1 VGGIGHC
8 TSAAACSSDAQCA
21 APLKR
26 CDMTENVDQCVQC
39 LLDADCPAPFVCSPS
54 HTCAECTPT
63 NQSACRIDLSGARC
77 VAGGSCG
84 CVMDSDCG
92 GTSSGRVCDAATSRC
107 VPGCRDNGGNGCP
120 ASLVCTV
127 SGSGIDVGTCMP
139 PPSADGGVDGSSPGT
154 DSGLDGAAG
163 DDGGP
168 DAALDGSSMGGSDG
182 AAGASGGA
190 DGGAGADG
198 NAGSDGGAGAD
209 GNAGAGGGAG
219 YLNTGGYVAGGGC
232 RCSLDGASSSSSQL
246 AAAVGLLLAA
256 VVVRRRR
263 RS

>member
-1 VGGIGHC
+1 VAGVGHC
-8 TSAAACSSDAQCA
+8 TASTACSGDADCV

-63 NQSACRIDLSGARC
+63 NQSACRIDLNGARC

-92 GTSSGRVCDAATSRC
+92 STSSGRVCDAGTSRC
-107 VPGCRDNGGNGCP
+107 VPGCREAGGNGCP

-139 PPSADGGVDGSSPGT
+139 PPPADGGVDGSSPGT
-154 DSGLDGAAG
+154 DSGLDGGAAG
-163 DDGGP
+163 DDGGA
-168 DAALDGSSMGGSDG
+168 DASLDGSSMGGADG
-182 AAGASGGA
+182 AAGSSGGS
-190 DGGAGADG
+190 DGGAGSDG
-198 NAGSDGGAGAD
+198 NAGSDG

-232 RCSLDGASSSSSQL
+232 RCSLDGASSSSSSQL
-246 AAAVGLLLAA
+246 AAALGLLLAGVIA
-256 VVVRRRR
+256 RRRR